1 MLKFGLIIPC
11 VLCIAG
17 AILHT
22 TVALAAVE
30 GSNGVAQTNA
40 QTSIQP
46 SIQIV
51 LSKQKDSAIRMEIR
65 QAPLGQVLKAIA
77 EKTGAII
84 HYSVLPEAPVTATC
98 VGANVGQIM
107 DCLVAKQLGLVA
119 HKPQKDKT
127 AEFWLLGSSVG
138 SCQAVTVASAKAR
151 HQVASQPTDLAQN
164 NAALDKEQQIQ
175 IEAALKQAK
184 SKDKDER
191 ATALYNLGLLG
202 QGDNPEVRKALE
214 EAIADQ
220 DPNVRTQAIT
230 SLMQREGEDTPEV
243 QQALK
248 DKDMNVRMAVVGS
261 LNTDIQL
268 LQQALTDS
276 EQSIRDLAQSK
287 LDDMA
292 RREERLQK

>member
-1 MLKFGLIIPC
+1 MLKLARTLSC
-11 VLCIAG
+11 VLCFVG
-17 AILHT
+17 AILPAT
-22 TVALAAVE
+22 AVIASVE
-30 GSNGVAQTNA
+30 GMSNAAQVNAKTN
-40 QTSIQP
+40 SQP

-51 LSKQKDSAIRMEIR
+51 LSQQKDSAIRMETR
-65 QAPLGQVLKAIA
+65 QTPLGQVLKAIA

-84 HYSVLPEAPVTATC
+84 HYSVLPEDPVTATC
-98 VGANVGQIM
+98 VGSDVAQIM
-107 DCLVAKQLGLVA
+107 DCLVGKQIGLVA
-119 HKPQKDKT
+119 HKPQKDKP

-138 SCQAVTVASAKAR
+138 SCQAVTVAPDQVH
-151 HQVASQPTDLAQN
+151 HQVASQPTDLTQN
-164 NAALDKEQQIQ
+164 NAELDKEQLIQ

-202 QGDNPEVRKALE
+202 EGDNPEVRKALE

-243 QQALK
+243 QQALR

-287 LDDMA
+287 LEDIA
-292 RREERLQK
+292 RREEGLQR